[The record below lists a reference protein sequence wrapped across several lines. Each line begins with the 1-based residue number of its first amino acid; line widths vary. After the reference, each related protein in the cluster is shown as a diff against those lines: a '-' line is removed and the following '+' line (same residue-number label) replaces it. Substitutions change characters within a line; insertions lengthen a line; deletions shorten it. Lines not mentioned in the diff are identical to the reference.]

1 MREYIYRVTSLWPH
15 QAGWGMCLSLTC
27 HHHASPHPLH
37 PLAPIYPSLILSH
50 AQGLSKNYNFYR
62 FSHDWSGNHGYK
74 QSWLRHKPEMTN
86 AADQV
91 NVTVYEATSSG
102 FAVYTFIVSVCSEER
117 VNAAWQQLFPRERK
131 KRRKNN
137 SWIFQ
142 KCKFEGDLWRRQR
155 KCFCDCKPFR
165 VVETHIN
172 SGDKFHVHHCPLR
185 EDNSWSCRELDVRHQ
200 LRHSVTWHE
209 PTLWPA
215 SVILYSFFYN

>member
-1 MREYIYRVTSLWPH
+1 MTTPSWVRDVLVSH
-15 QAGWGMCLSLTC
+15 LSPSCIT
-27 HHHASPHPLH
+27 APLH

-50 AQGLSKNYNFYR
+50 AHEPCKNYNFYR
-62 FSHDWSGNHGYK
+62 FPHDWSGNHGYK

-86 AADQV
+86 VADQV

-102 FAVYTFIVSVCSEER
+102 LAVYTFIVSVCSEER
-117 VNAAWQQLFPRERK
+117 VNATWQQLFPRERK
-131 KRRKNN
+131 KKKNN

-142 KCKFEGDLWRRQR
+142 KCKSEGDLWRRQR

-172 SGDKFHVHHCPLR
+172 SGDKFHVLWGKITRGHVASSTSATSSDIQSR
-185 EDNSWSCRELDVRHQ
+185 DTR
-200 LRHSVTWHE
+200 HE

-215 SVILYSFFYN
+215 SVILYSSFFYN